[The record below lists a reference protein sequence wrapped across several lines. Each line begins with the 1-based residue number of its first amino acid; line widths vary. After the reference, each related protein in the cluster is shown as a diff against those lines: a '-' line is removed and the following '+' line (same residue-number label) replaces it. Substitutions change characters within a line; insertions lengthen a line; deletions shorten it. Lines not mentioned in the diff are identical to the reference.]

1 MVRKS
6 LVFLFAL
13 LLFTPN
19 AFAQNKKKEGH
30 SARFQWSL
38 ESGDALEVRWES
50 LRYERDG
57 EGARVEE
64 KFDVTMRWR
73 SAQRIRGSGRL
84 DLVVENFVW
93 SFEDEDILVDLNLDH
108 SKDGPPQESWR
119 QKKGSQASSTDLRKR
134 AEAKLGKIK
143 KALRLR
149 YDVILKENGQF
160 LICEKGKRGDD
171 IPTAKLFESLYVPP
185 PLPKH
190 AVKKGTKWKAKKAD
204 LPSFLDSSEASV
216 RDLKLKVSS
225 LTPDRLSVGIRATK
239 GYSYTVESF
248 CSFDSDS
255 LKISGGNTVV
265 LKSHYDRRGFL
276 SSSDSKYLGNRKC
289 VAKSKKSRKVYRCSR
304 KQISN
309 LRVKLLPSTGR

>member
-6 LVFLFAL
+6 LTFLFAL

-19 AFAQNKKKEGH
+19 ALAQTKKVQD

-38 ESGDALEVRWES
+38 ESLDALEVRWDS
-50 LRYERDG
+50 LRYEKKASG
-57 EGARVEE
+57 VRVEE
-64 KFDVTMRWR
+64 KFEVTMRWR

-84 DLVVENFVW
+84 DLVVENLVW

-108 SKDGPPQESWR
+108 SKDGPPQENWR

-143 KALRLR
+143 TALRLK
-149 YDVILKENGQF
+149 YEVILKENGQF
-160 LICEKGKRGDD
+160 LICEKGKRGED

-185 PLPKH
+185 PFPKK
-190 AVKKGTKWKAKKAD
+190 ALKKGTKWKAKKTD
-204 LPSFLDSSEASV
+204 LPSFLDYTDASL

-239 GYSYTVESF
+239 GYSYVEESF
-248 CSFDSDS
+248 CGFDPNTY
-255 LKISGGNTVV
+255 KISGGNTVV

-289 VAKSKKSRKVYRCSR
+289 VVKSKKSRDVSRCSR

-309 LRVKLLPSTGR
+309 LRLKLLPSAER